1 MQPYNIKKNSLFS
14 GYLLQRF
21 NGKVLNGIGFRL
33 ASLTLLAA
41 TLILTAIVGYNYSV
55 SREMI
60 VSLAEERGT
69 LLAASTAQNISG
81 VFKAVQ
87 KVMNTISFSLE
98 DGGLTT
104 RQVNELG
111 HRVLID
117 NPEIY
122 GSAIAFEPYGFQSDS
137 KYYAPYHYRSG
148 NDIIFSRLGG
158 EDYQYFFMDWYQLPS
173 ELQHPIWTE
182 PYYDNAGDYELMTTY
197 AVPFYRIQEEH
208 KVHKAL
214 KGVVTADI
222 SLSWVQELIAGLS
235 SQESGYVFMLSRY
248 GTFIAHPNT
257 NLVMNE
263 TIFTAA
269 ESLERQ
275 QLREVGRRMV
285 AGESGVVELQDMP
298 LTGDSFL
305 YFSPLSEQQWSIGVV
320 FPKKEIMADVSRL
333 NREVATLGLLG
344 FIVLVLLITY
354 LATRITHPL
363 RKLTESA
370 NDMASG
376 NLEAELPETT
386 SKDEVGEL
394 TNAFQTMRDSINSYI
409 SNLTETTAA
418 KERIESE
425 LRIAH
430 DIQMGILPKLFP
442 AFPERKEFDI
452 HASIEPAKEVGGDL
466 YDFFFVDEKNF
477 CFLVGDVSG
486 KGVPAAF
493 FMAVTKTLLKVV
505 AERTLDPGEVLAK
518 VNNDLAEDN
527 ESCMFVTL
535 FLAVMDITTGEV
547 RYASAG
553 HNPPLLMAKGKDAEW
568 IPPLNEL
575 VAGVM
580 EDTSYTT
587 KSMTISPGDTLFI
600 YTDGV
605 TEAMDSNQELYSEE
619 RLVEVMNGCKG
630 KSAKQIIATVE
641 DALKEFTGGAEQS
654 DDITMLAMQYLGNN
668 NKS

>member
-1 MQPYNIKKNSLFS
+1 MRLH
-14 GYLLQRF
+14 
-21 NGKVLNGIGFRL
+21 GIAFRL
-33 ASLTLLAA
+33 ASLTLVGA
-41 TLILTAIVGYNYSV
+41 TLILTAIVGYNYTV
-55 SREMI
+55 SRGMI

-69 LLAASTAQNISG
+69 LLAGSTAQHISG

-87 KVMNTISFSLE
+87 KVMKTISSSLE
-98 DGGLTT
+98 DGGLTKK
-104 RQVNELG
+104 QVNDLG
-111 HRVLID
+111 QRILID
-117 NPEIY
+117 NPEIF

-137 KYYAPYHYRSG
+137 EYYAPYYYRSD
-148 NDIIFSRLGG
+148 NDIVFARLGS
-158 EDYQYFFMDWYQLPS
+158 EDYQYFYMDWYQLPK
-173 ELQHPIWTE
+173 ELERPIWTE
-182 PYYDNAGDYELMTTY
+182 PYYDEAGSYALMTTY
-197 AVPFYRIQEEH
+197 AVPFYRTRDGH
-208 KVHKAL
+208 KVL
-214 KGVVTADI
+214 QGVATADI
-222 SLSWVQELIAGLS
+222 SLSWMQKLISNLS
-235 SQESGYVFMLSRY
+235 NRESGYVFMLSRY
-248 GTFIAHPNT
+248 GTFIAHPDT

-269 ESLERQ
+269 ESLERP

-285 AGESGVVELQDMP
+285 AGESGVVELKNMP

-305 YFSPLSEQQWSIGVV
+305 YFSPLPDQQWSVGVV
-320 FPKKEIMADVSRL
+320 FPQKEIMADVSRL
-333 NREVATLGLLG
+333 NRKVATLGVLG
-344 FIVLVLLITY
+344 FVLLVLLITY
-354 LATRITHPL
+354 LAGRITHPL
-363 RKLTESA
+363 RKLTVSA

-394 TNAFQTMRDSINSYI
+394 THSFQTMRDSIKDYI
-409 SNLTETTAA
+409 INLTETTAA

-452 HASIEPAKEVGGDL
+452 HAAIEPAKEVGGDL

-505 AERTLDPGEVLAK
+505 AERILDPGEVLSK

-535 FLAVMDITTGEV
+535 FLAVMDISTGEV

-575 VAGVM
+575 VAGIM
-580 EDTSYTT
+580 EDTNYTT
-587 KSMTISPGDTLFI
+587 QSMTMYPGDTLFI

-605 TEAMDSNQELYSEE
+605 TEAMDREQELYSEE
-619 RLVEVMNGCKG
+619 RLIEAMNRCRG
-630 KSAKQIIATVE
+630 KSAEQIIRTIE
-641 DALKEFTGGAEQS
+641 GALKDFTGGAEQS
-654 DDITMLAMQYLGNN
+654 DDITMLAMQYLGKN
-668 NKS
+668 SQT

>member
-1 MQPYNIKKNSLFS
+1 M
-14 GYLLQRF
+14 R
-21 NGKVLNGIGFRL
+21 LNGIAFRL
-33 ASLTLLAA
+33 ASLTLVGA
-41 TLILTAIVGYNYSV
+41 TLILVGIIGYNYTV
-55 SREMI
+55 SRSML

-69 LLAASTAQNISG
+69 LLAGSTAQNISG
-81 VFKAVQ
+81 VFNGIQ
-87 KVMNTISFSLE
+87 KVINTISFSLE
-98 DGGLTT
+98 DGGLT
-104 RQVNELG
+104 QKQMNDLG
-111 HRVLID
+111 QRVLID
-117 NPEIY
+117 NPEIF
-122 GSAIAFEPYGFQSDS
+122 GSAIAFEAFGFQSAS

-148 NDIIFSRLGG
+148 NNIVFAKLGG
-158 EDYQYFFMDWYQLPS
+158 KDYQYFYMDWYQLPM
-173 ELQHPIWTE
+173 ELQQPVWTE
-182 PYYDNAGDYELMTTY
+182 PYYDKASNYELMTTY
-197 AVPFYRIQEEH
+197 AVPFYRNRDGR
-208 KVHKAL
+208 KAP
-214 KGVVTADI
+214 KGVVTADL
-222 SLSWVQELIAGLS
+222 SLRWVQELIAGLS
-235 SQESGYVFMLSRY
+235 KRESGYVFLLSRY
-248 GTFIAHPNT
+248 GTFIAHPET

-269 ESLERQ
+269 ESLNRP
-275 QLREVGRRMV
+275 QLRDIGRRMV
-285 AGESGVVELQDMP
+285 AGESGVVELQNMP
-298 LTGDSFL
+298 RTGDSFL
-305 YFSPLSEQQWSIGVV
+305 YFSPLPDQQWSIGVV
-320 FPKKEIMADVSRL
+320 FPQKEIMADVSRL
-333 NREVATLGLLG
+333 NRQVAILGVLG
-344 FIVLVLLITY
+344 FVGLVLLITY
-354 LATRITHPL
+354 LASRITHPL
-363 RKLTESA
+363 RKLTVSA

-376 NLEAELPETT
+376 NLDAQLPVTT

-394 TNAFQTMRDSINSYI
+394 TNAFQAMRESINSYI

-505 AERTLDPGEVLAK
+505 AERTLDPGEVLSK

-535 FLAVMDITTGEV
+535 FLAVMNIDTGDI

-575 VAGVM
+575 VAGIM
-580 EDTSYTT
+580 EDTNYTT
-587 KSMTISPGDTLFI
+587 KSMKISPGDTLFI

-605 TEAMDSNQELYSEE
+605 TEAMDREQELYSEE
-619 RLVEVMNGCKG
+619 RLVDVMNRCQG
-630 KSAKQIIATVE
+630 KSAKQIIHTVE
-641 DALKEFTGGAEQS
+641 EDLKDFTGGAEQS

-668 NKS
+668 SNP